1 MNAVIGKVSIS
12 SKQNCQNLRIID
24 KYYKRVSLK
33 MFFFAIIIIIV
44 SSYLNTKA
52 MPTVVI
58 PNFLIKLIECTS
70 K

>member
-1 MNAVIGKVSIS
+1 MNALIGKVNIS

-33 MFFFAIIIIIV
+33 MFFFAIIIV

>member
-1 MNAVIGKVSIS
+1 MNAVIGKVSTS

-33 MFFFAIIIIIV
+33 MFFFAIIIV

>member
-1 MNAVIGKVSIS
+1 MNAVIGKVGIS

-33 MFFFAIIIIIV
+33 MFFFAIIIV

-58 PNFLIKLIECTS
+58 PNFLIKLIKCTS

>member
-12 SKQNCQNLRIID
+12 SKQNCQNLRITD

-33 MFFFAIIIIIV
+33 MFFFAIIIG